1 MVSDR
6 LKQAIL
12 EQLELDDWDITD
24 TTTAS
29 MVPGWDSLSH
39 VKIIS
44 AVESAFKVRF
54 QTMEVIRL
62 RTVGELQTLIDRK
75 LTK

>member
-1 MVSDR
+1 VVSDR